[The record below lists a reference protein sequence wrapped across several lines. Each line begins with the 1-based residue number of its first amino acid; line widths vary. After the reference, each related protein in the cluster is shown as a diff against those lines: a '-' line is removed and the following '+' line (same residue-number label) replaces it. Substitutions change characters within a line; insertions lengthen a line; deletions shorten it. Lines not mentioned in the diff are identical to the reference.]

1 MTVPFFRINMLNLLK
16 PLIYRGEP
24 KFLYHQ
30 TLGKGKMAHVF
41 SIEEERI
48 VPSEIYGFLSII
60 LSIVFI
66 GLSWWTLQAVRFEK
80 LLKKPNSAQAKL
92 LQIFLSIVIGYELS
106 RFFSDYLGWSL
117 IIGNLFS

>member
-1 MTVPFFRINMLNLLK
+1 
-16 PLIYRGEP
+16 
-24 KFLYHQ
+24 
-30 TLGKGKMAHVF
+30 MAHVF